1 MEVSVRRMSDP
12 SLGKRRSS
20 NPLVGLDGGASQQLM
35 IPLGEGELGLTI
47 TNNAHGKGVVVSAL
61 LDGSLAAAAGL
72 NVGDVIV
79 SVNGTL
85 AADHFVA
92 IEAIDAARGM
102 LALVL
107 GAPTRRVS
115 LARAAAGGLG
125 VTCRAR
131 RRGAGV
137 EVSALEADGVCAQS
151 GMLVGDVLLS
161 VGGRLVDEHAIA
173 IQLLEQQWSVPTSCV
188 LLGTLRAVVLDKSKG
203 DVGLTLADA
212 QSGDGGVVVIGVHPG
227 GLGIAA
233 GVQLGDVIISVNHTL
248 VDAHDQAIGLVD
260 AAPDTVQLVLRAEA
274 ASYIPSLH

>member
-20 NPLVGLDGGASQQLM
+20 NPLVGLDGSAAQQLM

-107 GAPTRRVS
+107 GA
-115 LARAAAGGLG
+115 
-125 VTCRAR
+125 
-131 RRGAGV
+131 
-137 EVSALEADGVCAQS
+137 
-151 GMLVGDVLLS
+151 
-161 VGGRLVDEHAIA
+161 
-173 IQLLEQQWSVPTSCV
+173 
-188 LLGTLRAVVLDKSKG
+188 
-203 DVGLTLADA
+203 
-212 QSGDGGVVVIGVHPG
+212 
-227 GLGIAA
+227 
-233 GVQLGDVIISVNHTL
+233 VQV
-248 VDAHDQAIGLVD
+248 
-260 AAPDTVQLVLRAEA
+260 
-274 ASYIPSLH
+274 

>member
-20 NPLVGLDGGASQQLM
+20 NPLVGLDGSAAQQLM

-92 IEAIDAARGM
+92 IEAM
-102 LALVL
+102 
-107 GAPTRRVS
+107 
-115 LARAAAGGLG
+115 
-125 VTCRAR
+125 
-131 RRGAGV
+131 
-137 EVSALEADGVCAQS
+137 
-151 GMLVGDVLLS
+151 
-161 VGGRLVDEHAIA
+161 
-173 IQLLEQQWSVPTSCV
+173 
-188 LLGTLRAVVLDKSKG
+188 
-203 DVGLTLADA
+203 
-212 QSGDGGVVVIGVHPG
+212 
-227 GLGIAA
+227 

>member
-1 MEVSVRRMSDP
+1 M
-12 SLGKRRSS
+12 
-20 NPLVGLDGGASQQLM
+20 
-35 IPLGEGELGLTI
+35 
-47 TNNAHGKGVVVSAL
+47 
-61 LDGSLAAAAGL
+61 
-72 NVGDVIV
+72 
-79 SVNGTL
+79 
-85 AADHFVA
+85 
-92 IEAIDAARGM
+92 
-102 LALVL
+102 
-107 GAPTRRVS
+107 
-115 LARAAAGGLG
+115 
-125 VTCRAR
+125 
-131 RRGAGV
+131 
-137 EVSALEADGVCAQS
+137 SALEADGVCAQS

-161 VGGRLVDEHAIA
+161 VGGHLVDGHAHA